1 MPQLAIRF
9 LLVSILAVIAACAT
23 AGAGHVDAADD
34 PLVASL
40 QVETRPDSVHLILQ
54 VTNVSTSAV
63 VLDFPSGQSFDFLV
77 SRGGFEIWRWSADR
91 SFTQALRTETLP
103 PGETRAFDAAWRPTA
118 GTRGDF
124 VAVGRLTAR
133 GRPAEQRA
141 DFRLP

>member
-1 MPQLAIRF
+1 MPQLAIR
-9 LLVSILAVIAACAT
+9 LILASLLAVIAACAT
-23 AGAGHVDAADD
+23 AGAGPGDAAAD

-54 VTNVSTSAV
+54 VTNVSASSV
-63 VLDFPSGQSFDFLV
+63 VLDFPNGQTFDFLV
-77 SRGGFEIWRWSADR
+77 SRGGSEVWRWSADR
-91 SFTQALRTETLP
+91 SFTQALRTESLA
-103 PGETRAFDAAWRPTA
+103 PGETRAFDAAWRPAA

-133 GRPAEQRA
+133 GRAAEQRA